1 MKKYFRPK
9 PIEEFTNK
17 KEESLTRRFDATQ
30 LTFLGIGAIIG
41 AGIFVLTGVAASQHA
56 GPAITLSFLL
66 SGFVCIC
73 AGLCYAEF
81 ASMIPI
87 SGSSYTY
94 AYATLGELP
103 AWIIGCMAIMGYFLG
118 SVSVS
123 KGWSGYLVNFLDT
136 IGINLP
142 SKFTNS
148 FGTIINSNGDKAII
162 SVPALIIPIITSLIL
177 CKDVNTSSTVNTI
190 IVVIKMVVL
199 ATFIIFGFFFIDK
212 NNWIPYIPQNLGSYG
227 EFGYSGIF
235 AGASMVFLAY
245 NGFDAVCTAAQETKN
260 PQKNIP
266 LGIIL
271 SISISTITYIMVSA
285 VLTGVVHYSEL
296 NVSYPIAIV
305 IRKMNMPWFSYLS
318 NIGAIAA
325 LTSVIMVSQY
335 TIVRMLFVMAS
346 DKLLPKCFLQIHKK
360 YKTPHILTLATG
372 FATSIVGAFVSLE
385 QIINLSSFAVLSS
398 LTVICIATIC
408 MRYKKPTIKRSFK
421 CPGMP
426 ILPLF
431 AVFIS
436 LQIIF
441 TYPLMTFIQAFICIV
456 LFVLYFFLY
465 KLRNKH

>member
-1 MKKYFRPK
+1 
-9 PIEEFTNK
+9 
-17 KEESLTRRFDATQ
+17 
-30 LTFLGIGAIIG
+30 
-41 AGIFVLTGVAASQHA
+41 
-56 GPAITLSFLL
+56 
-66 SGFVCIC
+66 
-73 AGLCYAEF
+73 
-81 ASMIPI
+81 
-87 SGSSYTY
+87 
-94 AYATLGELP
+94 
-103 AWIIGCMAIMGYFLG
+103 
-118 SVSVS
+118 
-123 KGWSGYLVNFLDT
+123 
-136 IGINLP
+136 
-142 SKFTNS
+142 
-148 FGTIINSNGDKAII
+148 
-162 SVPALIIPIITSLIL
+162 
-177 CKDVNTSSTVNTI
+177 
-190 IVVIKMVVL
+190 
-199 ATFIIFGFFFIDK
+199 
-212 NNWIPYIPQNLGSYG
+212 
-227 EFGYSGIF
+227 
-235 AGASMVFLAY
+235 MVFLAY

-318 NIGAIAA
+318 NVGAIAA